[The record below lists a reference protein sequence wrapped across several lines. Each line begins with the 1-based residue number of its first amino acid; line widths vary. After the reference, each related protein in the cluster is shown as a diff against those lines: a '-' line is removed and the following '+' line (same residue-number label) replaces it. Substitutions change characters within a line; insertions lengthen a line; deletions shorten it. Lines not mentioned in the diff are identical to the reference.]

1 MFGYV
6 KAYKPELKMAE
17 YETYKAVYCSL
28 CRVLGRQYG
37 IFAKMT
43 LSYDFT
49 FMALLRLSQSDDF
62 CGYDTMRCTFNPL
75 KKCSCVKSDEE
86 ELCYTAAVSIILF
99 YYKLKDNYIDSGFCG
114 KLVSLMLM
122 PIFSHYRKKAMRR
135 YPSADIAAAKMIRRQ
150 QNLEREHCGGFD
162 MAAAPTA
169 DFLSAA
175 FSRDF
180 SGYGGS
186 NDANTRIL
194 KELGASAGRWIYMT
208 DALDDLDDDIKQGGY
223 NVIAQKFGLYGAAS
237 DAAMQNAKQYAKS
250 AINSYNSGMCDAY
263 VLLDMKRYDTIIA
276 NILYL
281 GLKNVLNNLGINR
294 KSKKDDKTN
303 INIISERN

>member
-180 SGYGGS
+180 SAYGGS

-208 DALDDLDDDIKQGGY
+208 DALDDLDDDIKHGGY

-237 DAAMQNAKQYAKS
+237 DDAMQNAKQYAKS

>member
-1 MFGYV
+1 MFGYLQAE
-6 KAYKPELKMAE
+6 KGELRVRE
-17 YETYKAVYCSL
+17 YEQYKAVYCTL
-28 CRVLGRQYG
+28 CKQLGSDYG
-37 IFAKMT
+37 IFT
-43 LSYDFT
+43 RFILSYDMTLF
-49 FMALLRLSQSDDF
+49 ALLLLSLQSSCPGF
-62 CGYDTMRCTFNPL
+62 EKHRCTFNPL

-208 DALDDLDDDIKQGGY
+208 DALDDLDDDIKHGGY